1 MDAQTLL
8 IFGGMVFV
16 ASIIHGVSGFAF
28 GVGGPLM
35 AAFFFEAKPMSI

>member
-28 GVGGPLM
+28 GVVVLM
-35 AAFFFEAKPMSI
+35 VFPYILATPKL